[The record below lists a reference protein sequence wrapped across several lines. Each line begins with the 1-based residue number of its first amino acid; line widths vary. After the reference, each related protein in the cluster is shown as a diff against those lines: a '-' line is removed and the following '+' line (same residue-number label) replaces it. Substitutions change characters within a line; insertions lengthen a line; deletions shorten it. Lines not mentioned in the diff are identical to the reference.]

1 MIQYQFRGGCLGKK
15 IYKIMAR
22 FCFVI
27 PITTPTMPNTGK
39 QYDTYTTKQKKKER
53 NSDQVGWYSGTVLDL
68 FSQGTLLKPHLEYQL
83 P

>member
-1 MIQYQFRGGCLGKK
+1 
-15 IYKIMAR
+15 
-22 FCFVI
+22 
-27 PITTPTMPNTGK
+27 MPNTGK
-39 QYDTYTTKQKKKER
+39 HDDTYTRKQKKKER